1 MLVRVLFLYKALHL
15 LEGLSSS
22 SSVWLSGFVG
32 QQKTTYVDKLGQTLH
47 DSHGT
52 SQCSSQ
58 NSLALALLQITPST
72 LVSDCFGVS
81 AWDGNRPWPG
91 PNLELRLS
99 LDGLDGPKHFE
110 FLNPG
115 LNFRQLLELLDKQLC
130 SHKNLTTSTVIP
142 NFV

>member
-1 MLVRVLFLYKALHL
+1 MVVLVRVLFLYKALHL

-81 AWDGNRPWPG
+81 
-91 PNLELRLS
+91 NLELRLS